1 MPIDPTTAVG
11 GQGLDWQ
18 IQSPAAD
25 TDFSVGTLDGDG
37 AGAVSGAKG
46 GFGAVLAG
54 QLDSLANT
62 QNVAAE
68 AARSLATG
76 QAVDPSAAVVAID
89 RARLA
94 MQLAATIRTKGVE
107 AFQDLMRTQI

>member
-11 GQGLDWQ
+11 SQGLDWQ

-25 TDFSVGTLDGDG
+25 TDFSVGAIDDGG
-37 AGAVSGAKG
+37 AAATSGG
-46 GFGAVLAG
+46 GFGAVLAS
-54 QLDSLANT
+54 QLGSLANT
-62 QNVAAE
+62 QNIAAE

-76 QAVDPSAAVVAID
+76 QAADPSAAVVAID

-94 MQLAATIRTKGVE
+94 MQLASAIRTKGVE

>member
-1 MPIDPTTAVG
+1 MPIDPTAAVG

-18 IQSPAAD
+18 IQSPATDA
-25 TDFSVGTLDGDG
+25 DFSVGAVDDGG
-37 AGAVSGAKG
+37 AAATSGTGG
-46 GFGAVLAG
+46 GFGAVLAS
-54 QLDSLANT
+54 QLGSLANT
-62 QNVAAE
+62 QNIAAE

-76 QAVDPSAAVVAID
+76 QAADPSAAVVAID

>member
-1 MPIDPTTAVG
+1 MPIDPTAAAG
-11 GQGLDWQ
+11 AQGLGWQ
-18 IQSPAAD
+18 IQSPA
-25 TDFSVGTLDGDG
+25 TDPDFAIGGLDD
-37 AGAVSGAKG
+37 AGHGGSGSG
-46 GFGAVLAG
+46 SGFGAVLAG
-54 QLDSLANT
+54 QLGSLANT

-76 QAVDPSAAVVAID
+76 QAADPSAAVVAID

-94 MQLAATIRTKGVE
+94 MQLAATIRTKSVE